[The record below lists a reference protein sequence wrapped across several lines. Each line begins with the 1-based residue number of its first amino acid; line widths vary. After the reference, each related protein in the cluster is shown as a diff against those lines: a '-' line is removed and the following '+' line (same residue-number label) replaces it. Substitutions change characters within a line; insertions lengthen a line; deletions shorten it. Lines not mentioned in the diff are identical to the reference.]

1 MKPQGSK
8 RDEAFLTGGRIRS
21 EMPRL
26 AICTTGLYRHT
37 VERLNVGIIGRLTG
51 PRESQHDLVGICPGE
66 ARSKE
71 CLNWEGRGAG
81 LCQSSVQWD
90 HVGTWGICDVV
101 GPLLHHRS
109 PPLEQIGAL
118 IGSLNSF
125 DDMGETGFGHFS

>member
-71 CLNWEGRGAG
+71 CLNWEGQR
-81 LCQSSVQWD
+81 CRSVS
-90 HVGTWGICDVV
+90 II
-101 GPLLHHRS
+101 R
-109 PPLEQIGAL
+109 AM
-118 IGSLNSF
+118 GSRRHL
-125 DDMGETGFGHFS
+125 GHL